1 MLRRLALYIILFSG
15 LVNAQAK
22 TSPLFIEHN
31 SINVDSQKVEIISYR
46 IPYNNLLF
54 IKADDKYSASFTLT
68 LELYNEE
75 EFILREIVKQNLS
88 TDNYEVTLSK
98 DQYFQDFISLS
109 LSPGSLTIKTI
120 LSLEGTDLEYKIPDQ
135 KIEIDSLLNFEL
147 LAPIIVS
154 SKINSDNKKS
164 FTLCN
169 FGQEIPF
176 TSEKYS
182 LLIGIKKPDVDNVSV
197 SISQFDKEIFSSSLS
212 KYDKGE
218 LKFEKKNDYINV
230 SIIDSSN
237 INFFLISDF
246 SHLLFEGIAELIVT
260 FDSTENKYPLN
271 ISWFGKPDILN
282 NPEYSI
288 KLLSYIEEEIVL
300 ADLLSSDEDKYYK
313 KLSQYWIHNYPANGM
328 KFNYAMD
335 EYYSRADYAVK
346 NFSSLNS
353 FDGAER
359 DRGKIHVLYGE
370 PSSLERNYTEMNEIV
385 EIWTY
390 ENAGRTFVFKDV
402 NGTGKFDL
410 VE

>member
-1 MLRRLALYIILFSG
+1 LLRILSLYIILFSG

-22 TSPLFIEHN
+22 TSLIFIEHN
-31 SINVDSQKVEIISYR
+31 SIIVDSQQVEIISYR

-54 IKADDKYSASFTLT
+54 VKAEDEYTASFTLT
-68 LELYNEE
+68 FELYNEE
-75 EFILREIVKQNLS
+75 EFVQREIVKQNLF
-88 TDNYEVTLSK
+88 TDNYEETLSQ
-98 DQYFQDFISLS
+98 DQYFQDFISLN
-109 LSPGSLTIKTI
+109 LPPGSITLKSI
-120 LSLEGTDLEYKIPDQ
+120 LSLEGSDLEYKILDQ
-135 KIEIDSLLNFEL
+135 KVQIDSLFSSQIVR
-147 LAPIIVS
+147 PIIIS
-154 SKINSDNKKS
+154 SIINPDKVNTY
-164 FTLCN
+164 TLCN
-169 FGQEIPF
+169 FGQKIPF

-182 LLIGIKKPDVDNVSV
+182 LLVGIKNPDVDSVSI
-197 SISQFDKEIFSSSLS
+197 SISQFDEEIFSSTLSSYSSGSLN
-212 KYDKGE
+212 
-218 LKFEKKNDYINV
+218 FEKKHDHISV

-246 SHLLFEGIAELIVT
+246 SHLLYEGIAELIVS
-260 FDSTENKYPLN
+260 FNSTETKYPLD
-271 ISWFGKPDILN
+271 ISWIGKPEILN

-288 KLLSYIEEEIVL
+288 KLLSYIEEDIVL

-313 KLSQYWIHNYPANGM
+313 ELSEYWIDNYTANGM
-328 KFNYAMD
+328 KFNYAME
-335 EYYSRADYAVK
+335 EYYSRADYSVK

-390 ENAGRTFVFKDV
+390 ENTGRTFVFKDV